1 MAVNREERLKILQM
15 LQEGKISAEQ
25 ATQLLEA
32 LEGARVPL
40 PPVPPVPPLPPEPP
54 LAPRVSGAGRWLRV
68 RVTDSDTN
76 KVRVN
81 LRLPLSVVESGLK
94 MGMRFTPEIQDID
107 PQELMGIL
115 NSGQIGQVVDVY
127 DEKDGEH
134 VEVFIE

>member
-1 MAVNREERLKILQM
+1 MGVNREERLKILQM

-32 LEGARVPL
+32 LEGART
-40 PPVPPVPPLPPEPP
+40 PVPPMPPVPPEPP
-54 LAPRVSGAGRWLRV
+54 LPPRVSGAGRWLRV

>member
-1 MAVNREERLKILQM
+1 
-15 LQEGKISAEQ
+15 
-25 ATQLLEA
+25 
-32 LEGARVPL
+32 
-40 PPVPPVPPLPPEPP
+40 
-54 LAPRVSGAGRWLRV
+54 
-68 RVTDSDTN
+68 
-76 KVRVN
+76 
-81 LRLPLSVVESGLK
+81 

>member
-1 MAVNREERLKILQM
+1 MGVNREERLKSLQM

-32 LEGARVPL
+32 LEGART
-40 PPVPPVPPLPPEPP
+40 PVPPMPPVPPEPP
-54 LAPRVSGAGRWLRV
+54 LPPRVSGAGRWLRV

>member
-1 MAVNREERLKILQM
+1 MGVNREERLKILQM

-25 ATQLLEA
+25 ARQLLEA
-32 LEGARVPL
+32 LEGARTTVPL
-40 PPVPPVPPLPPEPP
+40 MPPVPPEPP
-54 LAPRVSGAGRWLRV
+54 LPPRVSGAGRWLRV